1 MDKTGFKNIASVD
14 LTVRA
19 FDFTEWAVL
28 FLFLWIETASVVS
41 VASSANTGGAV
52 VILVVSVET
61 GTGPAKYDKLGK
73 DHID

>member
-1 MDKTGFKNIASVD
+1 MDKTGLKNIASVD

-41 VASSANTGGAV
+41 VANSANTGGEVA
-52 VILVVSVET
+52 LS
-61 GTGPAKYDKLGK
+61 GDRNWPSRM
-73 DHID
+73 